1 MSHSTEN
8 TDRSSTL
15 QALLQ
20 NAMLSP
26 PDTGKTDN
34 GEKKKLE
41 VGDDMDPSV
50 MASAFLGPN
59 LWDNADDFKDFKLEA
74 IDLDSFFAEAGILI
88 PQDVPVGDPSTAG
101 LPSISDPDSPEPVAS
116 TSFSAPSSPPLDV
129 TSSTSVPSTEEV
141 LSPGAS
147 PAHISLEEAIP
158 EVEYDVSPTDVALA
172 SIPGKEEFNPRKRVF
187 SDEELRP
194 QPMIKKSRKIFVPE
208 DCKDDKYW
216 ERRKKNNVAA
226 KRSRDARRIKENQ
239 VALRASF
246 LERENT
252 TLKEE
257 LLKAK
262 EENVILSKK
271 LLKYEQQNRV

>member
-1 MSHSTEN
+1 
-8 TDRSSTL
+8 D
-15 QALLQ
+15 
-20 NAMLSP
+20 
-26 PDTGKTDN
+26 
-34 GEKKKLE
+34 KKKLE
-41 VGDDMDPSV
+41 DADEMDPNV

-59 LWDNADDFKDFKLEA
+59 LWDNVDDFKVSSDFKLEA
-74 IDLDSFFAEAGILI
+74 IDLDDFFAEAGILV

-101 LPSISDPDSPEPVAS
+101 LPSIPDPKSPEPAAS
-116 TSFSAPSSPPLDV
+116 TSFSPSPLEATTTISSPEP
-129 TSSTSVPSTEEV
+129 V
-141 LSPGAS
+141 LSPGVS
-147 PAHISLEEAIP
+147 PPHISMEEVIP

-172 SIPGKEEFNPRKRVF
+172 SIPGKEEFNPRKRAF
-187 SDEELRP
+187 SEEELRP

-208 DCKDDKYW
+208 DLKDDKYW

-246 LERENT
+246 LEKENA

>member
-8 TDRSSTL
+8 TDRQSTL

-20 NAMLSP
+20 SAMLAP
-26 PDTGKTDN
+26 PDPGKTDN
-34 GEKKKLE
+34 GDKKKLE
-41 VGDDMDPSV
+41 DGDEMDPNV

-59 LWDNADDFKDFKLEA
+59 LWDNVDDFKDFKLEA
-74 IDLDSFFAEAGILI
+74 IDLDAFFAEAGILA
-88 PQDVPVGDPSTAG
+88 PQDIPVGDPSTAG
-101 LPSISDPDSPEPVAS
+101 LPETSAPKSPEPVAS
-116 TSFSAPSSPPLDV
+116 TSFSQPSPPLEV
-129 TSSTSVPSTEEV
+129 TSSTFPTSTKGVVSPGVSPPHISMEEV
-141 LSPGAS
+141 
-147 PAHISLEEAIP
+147 IP
-158 EVEYDVSPTDVALA
+158 EVNYEVSPTDVALA
-172 SIPGKEEFNPRKRVF
+172 SIPGKEEFNPRKRAF
-187 SDEELRP
+187 SEEELRP
-194 QPMIKKSRKIFVPE
+194 QPMIKSRARFFVPE
-208 DCKDDKYW
+208 DLKDDKYW

-246 LERENT
+246 LEKENA

-262 EENVILSKK
+262 EENLILSKK